1 MRGDEKNDS
10 PFLIV
15 VICKDEPTAPALG
28 GVGLHCGQMLCIPV
42 LPSIIAG
49 EKGWGLPSS

>member
-42 LPSIIAG
+42 LPSIIAR